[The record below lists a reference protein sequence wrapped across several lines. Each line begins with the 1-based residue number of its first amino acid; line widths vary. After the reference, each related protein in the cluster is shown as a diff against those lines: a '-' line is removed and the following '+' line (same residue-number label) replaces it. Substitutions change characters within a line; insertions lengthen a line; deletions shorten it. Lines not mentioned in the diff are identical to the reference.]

1 MTESSISAIS
11 PSGARATVTWG
22 TDRCHVVVAGDVDAT
37 FDDRGAAV
45 ITQTQQLGRP
55 VEVDLSGVTF
65 FSAAGVNWLT
75 SLYKGVE
82 AGVRVV
88 AASDAVQ
95 RVLSICDV
103 PMQSTGGARSGDRQS
118 MSVS

>member
-1 MTESSISAIS
+1 MTQSNFSAIS

-22 TDRCHVVVAGDVDAT
+22 TERCHVVVAGDVDAT
-37 FDDRGAAV
+37 FHEPGAAIV
-45 ITQTQQLGRP
+45 AQTEQLPLP
-55 VEVDLSGVTF
+55 VEVDLSRVTL

-75 SLYKGVE
+75 SLYEGVE